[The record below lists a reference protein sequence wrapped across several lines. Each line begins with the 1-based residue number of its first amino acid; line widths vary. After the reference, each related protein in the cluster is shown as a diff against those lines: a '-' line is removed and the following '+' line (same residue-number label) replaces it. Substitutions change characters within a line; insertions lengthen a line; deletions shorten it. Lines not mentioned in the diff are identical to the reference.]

1 MELLISKGAEF
12 QIMDLMW
19 RSHGVKVPVE
29 AWFWCVT
36 AGFFGSE
43 SGIFVYFVTAVTIAS
58 GPLQPHGTDGTGP
71 MANPEVCA
79 LV

>member
-1 MELLISKGAEF
+1 M
-12 QIMDLMW
+12 
-19 RSHGVKVPVE
+19 
-29 AWFWCVT
+29 
-36 AGFFGSE
+36 
-43 SGIFVYFVTAVTIAS
+43 YFVTAVTIAT